1 VISEFV
7 EHYLRERFHQGID
20 GQLVKTRS
28 GFANDNGTVG
38 PVVCRLRLGTLLN
51 YYHREAA

>member
-20 GQLVKTRS
+20 GQLVKS
-28 GFANDNGTVG
+28 QAGFGNDIGTG
-38 PVVCRLRLGTLLN
+38 APIVCRLRLGILLN
-51 YYHREAA
+51 YNPREAA